1 MDACPVPGRVGVT
14 ANPEPDGR
22 LRLLVLD
29 RGPGV
34 AVEVGKLVQPWFT
47 TKPKGPG
54 LGLPITHRLVRAHGW
69 EISASRR
76 GDRTCFDVLIAAGEW
91 SRRESSNSLSE
102 DTEVDDPSEDARVH
116 A

>member
-1 MDACPVPGRVGVT
+1 MIFAGGPAPASNAVIGAAAISFLEDEREVVGFFHGYS
-14 ANPEPDGR
+14 NLQDYH
-22 LRLLVLD
+22 
-29 RGPGV
+29 
-34 AVEVGKLVQPWFT
+34 
-47 TKPKGPG
+47 
-54 LGLPITHRLVRAHGW
+54 PITHRLVRAHGW

-91 SRRESSNSLSE
+91 SRRESSNSLSD

>member
-1 MDACPVPGRVGVT
+1 
-14 ANPEPDGR
+14 
-22 LRLLVLD
+22 
-29 RGPGV
+29 
-34 AVEVGKLVQPWFT
+34 VGKLFQPWFT
-47 TKPKGPG
+47 TKPKGSG
-54 LGLPITHRLVRAHGW
+54 LGLPITPRLVRAHGW

-91 SRRESSNSLSE
+91 SRRESSTSLSD